1 VQARSRLREQVCAPV
16 RWVQCVSALVASGAK
31 LQLEVGPGKV
41 LSGFAAKIDRALA
54 RANVEKLEDLEPALA
69 KCVEAPA

>member
-1 VQARSRLREQVCAPV
+1 V
-16 RWVQCVSALVASGAK
+16 RWVECVQALLAGGAR

-41 LSGFAAKIDRALA
+41 LSGFAAKIERNLG

-69 KCVEAPA
+69 KCAEASA